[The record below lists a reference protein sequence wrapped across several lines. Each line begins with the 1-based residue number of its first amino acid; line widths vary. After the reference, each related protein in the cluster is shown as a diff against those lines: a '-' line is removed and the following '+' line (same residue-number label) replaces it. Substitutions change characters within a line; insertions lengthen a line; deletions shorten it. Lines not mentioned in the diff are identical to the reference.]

1 MSNLGAELHIIVWQH
16 QLKEIV
22 IIEVAVVVLVIDLKY
37 VVHVRLLHVVDLV
50 VAQEATDHVC
60 VDDIQFTFLLPLV
73 LNTFEGSPGLELLAE
88 AYLLPLVFNE

>member
-1 MSNLGAELHIIVWQH
+1 MGLVRRPLSNLSTELHIIIWQH

-22 IIEVAVVVLVIDLKY
+22 IIEVAVVVLVIDLEH

-60 VDDIQFTFLLPLV
+60 VDDI
-73 LNTFEGSPGLELLAE
+73 
-88 AYLLPLVFNE
+88 